1 MYVLKN
7 IKTLIVNNRMIFIL
21 LVVCIAVSTL
31 VLQFSYGIYQN
42 YHVVIEHGE
51 SEYRNIHI
59 DFDNKSNNYVKLSQ
73 VLECVNSFSYDLYN
87 NINYCSIGQD
97 QQIFRD
103 TYENMD
109 FIENENG
116 NIIDPGK
123 VNFFYFSFDEK
134 GGLIDCDTIKSNY
147 INNDYMEGRWFKEDE
162 WNQGQK
168 VCLVGLGNSI
178 QRIAPFVDENKKT
191 VYNIEH
197 DGIVETNVYTDEFGD
212 TYKVIGTTQIG
223 TSVFPIYS
231 VDDNYRIDI
240 LYLELFQPITYE
252 QYKEFSNI
260 LESNL
265 GNHVEM
271 PDVEF
276 TESRNI
282 YLYNTILI
290 ICGLISLAAGINF
303 IILFHFIMMKRRKK
317 IAIFRLCGC
326 TYLKCIEM
334 CLTECL
340 ILTVPFYI
348 ISTILYDKFIVSA
361 FSNSYPYMESANSLK
376 IYLVLG
382 ALYIGIT
389 TIITLIMLIKDVTKA
404 SIVSIQKGRS

>member
-7 IKTLIVNNRMIFIL
+7 IKMLIVNNRMIFIL
-21 LVVCIAVSTL
+21 LVVCISVSTL
-31 VLQFSYGIYQN
+31 ILQFSYGIYQN

-59 DFDNKSNNYVKLSQ
+59 DFDNKSRDYVKLSQ
-73 VLECVNSFSYDLYN
+73 VLECVNSFSPDLYK
-87 NINYCSIGQD
+87 NINYCSVGQD

-103 TYENMD
+103 TYKNMD
-109 FIENENG
+109 FIEDENG
-116 NIIDPGK
+116 GIIDPGK

-134 GGLIDCDTIKSNY
+134 GRLIDCDTIKSNY

-240 LYLELFQPITYE
+240 LYLELFQPVTYE

-282 YLYNTILI
+282 YLYHTILI
-290 ICGLISLAAGINF
+290 ICGLVSLAAGINF

-317 IAIFRLCGC
+317 FAVFRLCGC
-326 TYLKCIEM
+326 TYIKCIEM
-334 CLTECL
+334 CLVECL
-340 ILTVPFYI
+340 TLTVLLYI
-348 ISTILYDKFIVSA
+348 VSTILYDKFIVSA
-361 FSNSYPYMESANSLK
+361 FSDLYPYMESANSVK
-376 IYLVLG
+376 IYLILG